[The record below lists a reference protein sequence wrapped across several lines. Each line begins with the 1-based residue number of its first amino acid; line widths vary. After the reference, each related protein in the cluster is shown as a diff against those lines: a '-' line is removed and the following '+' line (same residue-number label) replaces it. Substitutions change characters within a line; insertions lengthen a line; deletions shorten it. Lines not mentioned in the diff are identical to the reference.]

1 MHAET
6 AGSKAVKWIL
16 IGVSVL
22 FLGVLLL
29 LPLITVAAEALRK
42 GWETYLTAVTR
53 SEEHTSEL
61 QSH

>member
-42 GWETYLTAVTR
+42 GWESDR
-53 SEEHTSEL
+53 
-61 QSH
+61 